1 MSSRE
6 MFDQQQWM
14 GISLS
19 QIDSLD
25 LENFVKTCTCLAEGD
40 TELPTPIDV
49 YNSFSNFIP
58 EDKQAKDAK
67 PGETYAQ
74 KFE

>member
-25 LENFVKTCTCLAEGD
+25 LEDFVKTCTSLAEGD

-58 EDKQAKDAK
+58 EDKQGKDAK
-67 PGETYAQ
+67 PGDKYA
-74 KFE
+74 